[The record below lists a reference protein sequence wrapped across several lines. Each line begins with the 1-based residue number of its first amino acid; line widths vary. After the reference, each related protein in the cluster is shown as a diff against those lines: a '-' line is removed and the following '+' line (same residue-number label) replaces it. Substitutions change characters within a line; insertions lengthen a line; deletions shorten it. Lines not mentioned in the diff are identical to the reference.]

1 MNYDNLN
8 ISQNKLNN
16 IFCEYGK
23 DKYCSLTEWVNGKG
37 VDITFENKEYI
48 NLDYKKAS
56 ALLSCLFNVSVFK
69 SIPPHLKND
78 SVSIDTLFSQQHI
91 HHDDPFIQEV
101 KNEYFKQQQAPPPQ
115 PPQQQAP
122 PPQPPQQQAPP
133 PQPPPQQQVPPP
145 QPPQQQAPPPEEGP
159 PSFELVTPPCK
170 RFRIKKTKVNKDK
183 LIDEI
188 CNFADYIDREYEA
201 VYDLV
206 YSHECNRDSSKEERV
221 LQSELEKK
229 LDLVNYI
236 RNLFQNCV
244 MSCLE
249 PDSDK

>member
-122 PPQPPQQQAPP
+122 PP
-133 PQPPPQQQVPPP
+133 
-145 QPPQQQAPPPEEGP
+145 EEGP

-206 YSHECNRDSSKEERV
+206 YSHECNRNSSKEERV

>member
-122 PPQPPQQQAPP
+122 PP
-133 PQPPPQQQVPPP
+133 
-145 QPPQQQAPPPEEGP
+145 EEGP